1 MSMTITAT
9 IIRAICITVQADRD
23 PEWAAWQPQDELK
36 WAEGIVRSVANTH
49 MAEKSQEPKQ

>member
-9 IIRAICITVQADRD
+9 VIRALCITVQADRD

-36 WAEGIVRSVANTH
+36 WAARVVRSVADTH
-49 MAEKSQEPKQ
+49 MGEKCRGPKE